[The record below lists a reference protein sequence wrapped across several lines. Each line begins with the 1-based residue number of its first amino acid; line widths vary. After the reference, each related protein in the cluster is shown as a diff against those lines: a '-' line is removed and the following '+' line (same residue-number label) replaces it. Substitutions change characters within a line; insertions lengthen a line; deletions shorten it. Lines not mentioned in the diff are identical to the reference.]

1 VRWVHASY
9 AANERDEIV
18 DGGVCAGGGPFVIQ
32 IKPKARPWGTVC
44 SSAARLQLRPAA
56 QKMETRCLYESALAF
71 DAGKYSRKPM
81 SV

>member
-9 AANERDEIV
+9 MQPARERDEIV

-32 IKPKARPWGTVC
+32 IKPKARPWGTVP
-44 SSAARLQLRPAA
+44 RLRGCGSDQQHKKWKRD
-56 QKMETRCLYESALAF
+56 ERALAF

>member
-1 VRWVHASY
+1 VHASY
-9 AANERDEIV
+9 HNAAIERDEIV

-32 IKPKARPWGTVC
+32 IKPKARPWGTVPPTPRDQQQHKKWKRD
-44 SSAARLQLRPAA
+44 AA
-56 QKMETRCLYESALAF
+56 SALIAH